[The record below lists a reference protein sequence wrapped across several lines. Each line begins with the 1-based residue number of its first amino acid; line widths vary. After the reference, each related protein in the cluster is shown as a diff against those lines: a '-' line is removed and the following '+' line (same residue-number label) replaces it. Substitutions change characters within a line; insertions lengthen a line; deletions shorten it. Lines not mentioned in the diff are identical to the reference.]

1 MSIKEFLKNALKIVD
16 AVSEVH
22 KEGMIYKYLN
32 PKNII
37 LDINGQL
44 KLMESTFMC
53 RDINYNLRYMAPEQ
67 IGRIKKNVDFS
78 TDHYSLGVIFYR
90 MLTGKLPIE
99 VDDEIKL
106 SYCNTNKKPVSP
118 KKIKN
123 TIPLVISKIVM
134 KLLEKDS
141 EERYKSIYGIK
152 VDLNKCYKSLIFS
165 GEVYNFPLGERDV
178 SDKLKFTNKIYGREK
193 EIETIMDKYH
203 KACRGTLQCVAIS
216 GDSGMGKTII
226 GSEISKRIVKEG
238 GILLSSKCK
247 KYNNNVPYY
256 PLIECTRML
265 INKSFNGR

>member
-1 MSIKEFLKNALKIVD
+1 
-16 AVSEVH
+16 
-22 KEGMIYKYLN
+22 
-32 PKNII
+32 
-37 LDINGQL
+37 
-44 KLMESTFMC
+44 
-53 RDINYNLRYMAPEQ
+53 
-67 IGRIKKNVDFS
+67 
-78 TDHYSLGVIFYR
+78 

-265 INKSFNGR
+265 INKILMEDEEKISYLKKEILKELGSNAQIITKFVPEAEVFNRKATTIRRKRVYRV